1 MRAKAPTAA
10 GLLGEGAPAVVRA
23 YLEWQHLKQ
32 LYRQGWLRR
41 GVPAERCESVADHVL
56 GTALLAMQ
64 LADAGRPEL
73 DAERVLRLA
82 LIHDLGEAHAGDLT
96 PADGVSAEDKHARE
110 RDGVR
115 RVVDGL
121 PGGARLLALW
131 DEYEAGTTPEAR
143 FVRQV
148 DKLEMAL
155 QAAVYE
161 GQGLG
166 DLGEFLDSA
175 REAIGDPELLA
186 LLDSLRRIQAREEEP

>member
-1 MRAKAPTAA
+1 MQTKAPMATPPD
-10 GLLGEGAPAVVRA
+10 GASPTVRA
-23 YLEWQHLKQ
+23 YFEWQHLKQ

-41 GVPAERCESVADHVL
+41 GVPAARCESVADHVL

-64 LADAGRPEL
+64 LADAHHPEL

-96 PADGVSAEDKHARE
+96 PADGVDQADKHHRE
-110 RDGVR
+110 RAAV
-115 RVVDGL
+115 VHIVDGL
-121 PGGARLLALW
+121 EGGPRLLALW
-131 DEYEAGTTPEAR
+131 DEYEAGRTPEAH

-161 GQGLG
+161 RHGGVN
-166 DLGEFLDSA
+166 LGEFFTSA
-175 REAIGDPELLA
+175 RSAIEDPALLA
-186 LLDSLRRIQAREEEP
+186 VLDELEGSR